1 MTLASGS
8 LAFDGHGGKRKR
20 ENSMPDKKEKPISI
34 RLSTKALARLNRLV
48 AELDMNRTS
57 VIQEALKALER
68 EHEAQKA
75 AGHVTEAAAQQNG
88 SNDGVGHE
96 AHQSQRTNAT

>member
-1 MTLASGS
+1 MS
-8 LAFDGHGGKRKR
+8 
-20 ENSMPDKKEKPISI
+20 DKKEKPISV
-34 RLSTKALARLNRLV
+34 RLSTKALARLNRLT

-75 AGHVTEAAAQQNG
+75 AAPHDTSRDANHDTNHGSAQQNG
-88 SNDGVGHE
+88 NG
-96 AHQSQRTNAT
+96 TATEGEPRATLPSGA